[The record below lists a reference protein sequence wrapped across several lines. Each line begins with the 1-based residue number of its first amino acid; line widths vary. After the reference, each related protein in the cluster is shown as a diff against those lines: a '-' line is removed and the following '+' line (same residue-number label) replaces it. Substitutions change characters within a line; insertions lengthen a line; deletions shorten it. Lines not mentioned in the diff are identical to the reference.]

1 MVPFLLRT
9 LVKALV
15 LPPTGPLLVALVGL
29 ALVGWRRRLGVG
41 LDVAGVVVLALLST
55 PIVSAALVRV
65 LDRSPPLDP
74 TQAGTAGAIVVLAGG
89 TRPDAREYGGPTIG
103 SITLQRVRYA
113 AWLARRTSLPILV
126 SGGSVRGTRPEA
138 LLMRDVLVHE
148 FGVPV
153 RFVEQR
159 SHNTHENAL
168 YSSAIL
174 RANGITRIVLVG
186 HSFDFP
192 RSRKEFEAQGIAVL
206 AAPLGIPSV
215 TADEIGDFLPSA
227 RALLQSYYACYEILA
242 NALFDMTHAVS
253 GNSADTRA
261 TRRSSSPLPRES

>member
-1 MVPFLLRT
+1 MIPYSLRAV
-9 LVKALV
+9 VKALV
-15 LPPTGPLLVALVGL
+15 LPPTGPLLVAFVGL

-41 LDVAGVVVLALLST
+41 LAVAGVVVLALLST

-65 LDRSPPLDP
+65 LDRSSPLDP
-74 TQAGTAGAIVVLAGG
+74 AKAATAGAIVVLAGG
-89 TRPDAREYGGPTIG
+89 MRPDAREYGGPTIG

-192 RSRKEFEAQGIAVL
+192 RSRKEFEAAGIAVV
-206 AAPLGIPSV
+206 AAPIRIPPAV
-215 TADEIGDFLPSA
+215 PRAFGDFVPGVQGLVM
-227 RALLQSYYACYEILA
+227 SYYACYELLG
-242 NALFDMTHAVS
+242 NALFDVTQALN
-253 GNSADTRA
+253 GNSADTRS
-261 TRRSSSPLPRES
+261 TPRSSSPLPPGS